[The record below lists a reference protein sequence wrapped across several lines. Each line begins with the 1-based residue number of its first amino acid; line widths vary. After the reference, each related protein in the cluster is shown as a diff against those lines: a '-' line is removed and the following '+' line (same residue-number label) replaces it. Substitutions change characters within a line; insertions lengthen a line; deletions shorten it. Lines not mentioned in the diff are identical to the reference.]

1 MRFKSLQKAKILSV
15 TLLVLF
21 LAPAFCPARPT
32 PEPQRTER
40 TEWWR
45 EAKFGMFIHWGLY
58 AVPAGQWKGEVTDE
72 YSEWIMFHNRIP
84 VKEYELI
91 AARFN
96 PVKFNAEEWV
106 KLAKQAGMKYIVIT
120 AKHHDG
126 FSMFDSSITTYDI
139 VDATPFARDPM
150 KELSEACHRE
160 GIKFGFYYSIDR
172 DWHHPDAQGN
182 DLRQSNTW
190 DYQNESKKD
199 FNKYFEQ
206 FAKPQIKEL
215 LTQYGPLGIMWFDGI
230 GKKTAEQNEEIIA
243 MVRKYQPDCLI
254 NSRLGDWKTYEWG
267 DYRSMDDNQVSNRDL
282 SYGWENPGTINHT
295 YGYNKH
301 DKDWKSA
308 TEIIHMLVDIASNG
322 GNYLLNIGP
331 KADGSIPAE
340 SVRVLQEVGKWMEK
354 YGESIYGTTPG
365 SIEKPEWGR
374 CTAKDDRLYLH
385 VFEWPTEEKLVVSGI
400 GKKVKK
406 VHLLADPDR
415 NDLEFKCL
423 DSGDVV
429 IELNTISLPANGL
442 DISDTVMVLETD
454 D

>member
-1 MRFKSLQKAKILSV
+1 MVVVVIGVVLATAPHNLAK
-15 TLLVLF
+15 
-21 LAPAFCPARPT
+21 PT
-32 PEPQRTER
+32 PELERIQRTN
-40 TEWWR
+40 WWR
-45 EAKFGMFIHWGLY
+45 QAKFGMFIHWGLY

-72 YSEWIMFHNRIP
+72 YSEWIMFHNRVP
-84 VKEYELI
+84 VKEYEWI

-126 FSMFDSSITTYDI
+126 FSMFDSNVTTYDI

-150 KELSEACHRE
+150 KELAEACHRE
-160 GIKFGFYYSIDR
+160 GVKFGFYYSIDR

-190 DYQNESKKD
+190 DYSDESKKD
-199 FNKYFEQ
+199 FDKYFEE

-215 LTQYGPLGIMWFDGI
+215 LTQYGPLGIIWFDGI
-230 GKKTAEQNEEIIA
+230 GTKTAEQNEEIVA

-282 SYGWENPGTINHT
+282 GYGWENPGTINNT

-301 DKDWKSA
+301 DTDWKSY
-308 TEIIHMLVDIASNG
+308 TEIIRMLVDIASNG

-331 KADGSIPAE
+331 KADGLIPAE
-340 SVRVLQEVGKWMEK
+340 SVRVLQEVGKWMDK
-354 YGESIYGTTPG
+354 YGQSIYGTTAVP
-365 SIEKPEWGR
+365 IEKPSWGR
-374 CTAKDDRLYLH
+374 CTAKGNKLYLH
-385 VFEWPTEEKLVVSGI
+385 VFDWPSNGQLVAGGV
-400 GKKVKK
+400 KNKVKK
-406 VHLLADPDR
+406 AYMLAD
-415 NDLEFKCL
+415 LGKGSL
-423 DSGDVV
+423 DFARRSNGDVV
-429 IELNTISLPANGL
+429 VKIRPNDAVALAIDP
-442 DISDTVMVLETD
+442 SDTVVVLKIE
-454 D
+454 

>member
-1 MRFKSLQKAKILSV
+1 LQKAKILSV

>member
-1 MRFKSLQKAKILSV
+1 MSSANRFQIIVMVVVVIGVVLATTPHNLAK
-15 TLLVLF
+15 
-21 LAPAFCPARPT
+21 PT
-32 PEPQRTER
+32 PEPERTQRTK
-40 TEWWR
+40 WWR
-45 EAKFGMFIHWGLY
+45 QAKFGMFIHWGLY

-84 VKEYELI
+84 VKEYEQI
-91 AARFN
+91 AGRFN

-126 FSMFDSSITTYDI
+126 FSMFDSNVTTYDI
-139 VDATPFARDPM
+139 VDATPFTRDPM
-150 KELSEACHRE
+150 KELAEACHRE

-190 DYQNESKKD
+190 DCPDESKKNFD
-199 FNKYFEQ
+199 KYFEE

-282 SYGWENPGTINHT
+282 GYGWENPGTINNT

-301 DKDWKSA
+301 DTDWKSH
-308 TEIIHMLVDIASNG
+308 TEIIRMLVDIASNG

-331 KADGSIPAE
+331 KADGLIPAE
-340 SVRVLQEVGKWMEK
+340 SVRVLQEVGKWMDK
-354 YGESIYGTTPG
+354 YGRSIYGTTAVP
-365 SIEKPEWGR
+365 IEKPSWGR
-374 CTAKDDRLYLH
+374 CTAKGNKLYLH
-385 VFEWPTEEKLVVSGI
+385 VFDWPVNGELIAGAVKN
-400 GKKVKK
+400 KVKRAYM
-406 VHLLADPDR
+406 LADPGKKGLGFVR
-415 NDLEFKCL
+415 SNN
-423 DSGDVV
+423 GDVV
-429 IELNTISLPANGL
+429 IKIRASGVSAEAL
-442 DISDTVMVLETD
+442 DPSDTVVVLEIE
-454 D
+454 

>member
-1 MRFKSLQKAKILSV
+1 MQKAKILSV